1 MLPEVNCEVLSQI
14 MLVFKILV
22 VIKKGVLVAWYLV
35 TLGSRLPSLYR

>member
-1 MLPEVNCEVLSQI
+1 MLAEVNCEVLSQI

-22 VIKKGVLVAWYLV
+22 VTKKGVLVAWYLV